1 MATLLKRSASPS
13 MLQNNARKKPNLSNS
28 SVVPCS
34 QQFCKCN
41 QISNLL
47 VSNVGQDYVLHLN
60 EVEISNF
67 YIKYNSDEFVP
78 IYCFLNIVSEFI
90 RIQVSKNELDF
101 GTLLSILHPNLTSNQ
116 QFIGLLQ
123 KYDIFSKL
131 EREVVESPLQYNGNY
146 STSSSRT
153 KSSTDIVLA
162 LKSIHWF
169 AVASPGALFQS
180 PKLLT
185 KLTEFINVFIDEIN
199 EVTLQSIQIL
209 CELSRRSPQLT
220 PVITESS
227 HNQDLLDILTKNI
240 AMSSNAKN
248 DFFYGNVYLF
258 KQCMQHKSHQV
269 RAAEFGY
276 IELLLTIYEYK
287 WDTDFFEIISSV
299 LSKPI
304 YCSKE
309 NSDPT
314 TTNNNNKN
322 NNSNNNND
330 SDPAVSASEI
340 ILRNEPFLHQ
350 SWKISANNKLNFISV
365 LKNIKFR
372 TSKEEI
378 FIEGLIGTI
387 EV

>member
-13 MLQNNARKKPNLSNS
+13 MLQNNARKKPNLNHP

-34 QQFCKCN
+34 QQFCQCSK
-41 QISNLL
+41 ISNLL

-60 EVEISNF
+60 EVEILNF
-67 YIKYNSDEFVP
+67 YIKYDLDEFVP

-101 GTLLSILHPNLTSNQ
+101 SNLLSILHPNLTSNQ

-123 KYDIFSKL
+123 KFDIFSKL
-131 EREVVESPLQYNGNY
+131 EREVIESPLQYNGNY

-153 KSSTDIVLA
+153 KSSTDVVLA
-162 LKSIHWF
+162 LKSIYWF

-180 PKLLT
+180 PRLLT

-199 EVTLQSIQIL
+199 EVTLLSIQIL

-220 PVITESS
+220 PIITESS

-240 AMSSNAKN
+240 AMSSSAKN

-258 KQCMQHKSHQV
+258 KQCMQHESYQV

-287 WDTDFFEIISSV
+287 WDTDFFEIISLV
-299 LSKPI
+299 LSKPH
-304 YCSKE
+304 YYSNEK
-309 NSDPT
+309 SDT
-314 TTNNNNKN
+314 STNDD
-322 NNSNNNND
+322 D
-330 SDPAVSASEI
+330 SPLVSASEI

-350 SWKISANNKLNFISV
+350 SWKISENNKLNFISV